1 MELSTEQKEVLNMAK
16 KGTSFFLTG
25 KAVTWKSTL
34 VQVFRIFKYHKMN
47 LTELIKTPMMG
58 FISKKYSFNREK
70 SKENGI
76 EISFDL
82 NDDKFNFY
90 LDRIEGN
97 IAYRS
102 EKGYIEEIS
111 KYYMNEFTL
120 ESAVYCAALKR
131 FICTNIPVYKFILEF
146 GQSSFEIKPN
156 FKALDHFLNKSKL
169 IKEID
174 SLDPKKAYQ
183 IARCWDIEFKFK
195 EFDLF
200 PSICTKLS
208 E

>member
-1 MELSTEQKEVLNMAK
+1 
-16 KGTSFFLTG
+16 
-25 KAVTWKSTL
+25 
-34 VQVFRIFKYHKMN
+34 MN
-47 LTELIKTPMMG
+47 LRELITKPAMY
-58 FISKKYSFNREK
+58 FVSQKYSF
-70 SKENGI
+70 GI
-76 EISFDL
+76 EKPILNKVECSFDS
-82 NDDKFNFY
+82 NGTKFDFH

-97 IAYRS
+97 TAYKS
-102 EKGYIEEIS
+102 ETGYIEEIS
-111 KYYMNEFTL
+111 QYYMNEFTL
-120 ESAVYCAALKR
+120 ESAVYCAVLKR